1 MSQLLKH
8 YSVNRDNPQEYA
20 TSPEQFSRY
29 RFGTIMPDISGLTVV
44 HTLADSNNITFFLST
59 CPDDVVIEERTG
71 IEIITQ
77 QEWDTEIANY
87 DSVQESKRYDILR
100 KHRNKLL
107 EMSDW
112 FVTKS
117 LETNT
122 TLSDDFKTWRQNLR
136 DLPASN
142 TFPSSIPECPESI
155 GIDQSSYTNYVGEV
169 KSVPM
174 INDPLPPVENQ
185 PEIVFVENTQESIE
199 ITEETVSVE
208 LPLNTEET
216 LVRAR
221 NEDGTFVAD
230 DPSTPDIDEAWVDPN
245 AGQ

>member
-20 TSPEQFSRY
+20 TSPEHFSRH
-29 RFGTIMPDISGLTVV
+29 RFGTILPDISGLTVV

-77 QEWDTEIANY
+77 QEWDAEIANY

-107 EMSDW
+107 EISDW

-117 LETNT
+117 LETNIA
-122 TLSDDFKTWRQNLR
+122 LSDDFKTWRQNLR
-136 DLPASN
+136 DLPSSN

-155 GIDQSSYTNYVGEV
+155 GIDQNSYTNYVGEV
-169 KSVPM
+169 KSIPM

-185 PEIVFVENTQESIE
+185 PEIVFIPDEGTPIE
-199 ITEETVSVE
+199 IIGETISDVLQPDS
-208 LPLNTEET
+208 EET
-216 LVRAR
+216 LIRAR

-230 DPSTPDIDEAWVDPN
+230 DPSTPNVDEAWVDPN